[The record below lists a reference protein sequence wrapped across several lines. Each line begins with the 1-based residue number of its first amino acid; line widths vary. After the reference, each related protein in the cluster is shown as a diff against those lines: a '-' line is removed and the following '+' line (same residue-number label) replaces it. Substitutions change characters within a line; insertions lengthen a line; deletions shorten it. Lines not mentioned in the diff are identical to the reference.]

1 MTRFSFSNLLHV
13 RANKNILKRSNYCL
27 NRSSNTTLNLVKVLK
42 RISNWAVD
50 EQKVQRVI
58 H

>member
-13 RANKNILKRSNYCL
+13 RANILKRSNYCL